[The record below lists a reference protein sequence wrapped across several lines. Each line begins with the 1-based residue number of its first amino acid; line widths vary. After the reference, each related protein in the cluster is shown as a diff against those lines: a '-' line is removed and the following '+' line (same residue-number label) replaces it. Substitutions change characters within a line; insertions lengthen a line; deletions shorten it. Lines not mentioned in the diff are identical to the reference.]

1 MKSMPD
7 KLGYYG
13 EYGGRFVPESLINAL
28 YELEDAYRRFLK
40 DTAMRREHARLLHDY
55 AGRPTPVY
63 HARRLS
69 AKLGLELFLKR
80 EDLVHTGSHK
90 LNNTLGQ
97 ILLARS
103 MGKRRV
109 IAETGAGQHG
119 VATATAA
126 ALTGMACRVYMGA
139 EDVARQAPNV
149 HRMELLGADV
159 VPVATGQRTLKDA
172 VSEAMRDW
180 VASVRGTHYLIGSVI
195 GPAPF
200 PRIVRDFQSVIGR
213 EARSQMRR
221 ITGRDPDTVVACM
234 GGGSNAAGIFAA
246 YLGAKRTALVGVEAG
261 GRSHAPGDHSASLG
275 RGRPGIF
282 QGSRTYL
289 LQTDEGQ
296 VLPVHSISAGL
307 DYSGVGPEHSHF
319 KDSGLVG
326 YAECSDTDA
335 LQACLDLTLT
345 EGIIPAL
352 ESSHALGYV
361 IRNQRALRGATVLV
375 NLSGRGE
382 KDMGIIE
389 EALKK

>member
-7 KLGYYG
+7 KRGYYG

-28 YELEDAYRRFLK
+28 CELEDAYRRFLK
-40 DTAMRREHARLLHDY
+40 DTTIRREHARLLRDY

-69 AKLGLELFLKR
+69 EKIGLELFLKR

-126 ALTGMACRVYMGA
+126 ALTGMECRVYMGA

-149 HRMELLGADV
+149 HRIKLLGAEV
-159 VPVATGQRTLKDA
+159 VPVETGQRTLKDA

-180 VASVRGTHYLIGSVI
+180 VASVRTTHYLIGSVI

-221 ITGRDPDTVVACM
+221 ITGRDPDVVVACV
-234 GGGSNAAGIFAA
+234 GGGSNAAGVFSA
-246 YLGAKRTALVGVEAG
+246 YLGEKRTALVGVEAG
-261 GRSHAPGDHSASLG
+261 AVHTRPATTAP
-275 RGRPGIF
+275 R
-282 QGSRTYL
+282 
-289 LQTDEGQ
+289 
-296 VLPVHSISAGL
+296 SAGDAPASSRVVAPTCCRATRARCFRCIRSRPVL
-307 DYSGVGPEHSHF
+307 TTPVWDRSTAISGIAASSATRSARTPTRSM
-319 KDSGLVG
+319 
-326 YAECSDTDA
+326 
-335 LQACLDLTLT
+335 
-345 EGIIPAL
+345 PAL
-352 ESSHALGYV
+352 SSRGPKGSY
-361 IRNQRALRGATVLV
+361 RRSRAATRLAT
-375 NLSGRGE
+375 L
-382 KDMGIIE
+382 
-389 EALKK
+389 

>member
-7 KLGYYG
+7 KRGYYG

-28 YELEDAYRRFLK
+28 CELEDAYRRFLK
-40 DTAMRREHARLLHDY
+40 DTTIRREHARLLRDY

-69 AKLGLELFLKR
+69 EKIGLELFLKR

-126 ALTGMACRVYMGA
+126 ALTGMECRVYMGA

-149 HRMELLGADV
+149 HRIKLLGAEV
-159 VPVATGQRTLKDA
+159 VPVETGQRTLKDA

-180 VASVRGTHYLIGSVI
+180 VASVRTTHYLIGSVI

-221 ITGRDPDTVVACM
+221 ITGRDPDVVVACV
-234 GGGSNAAGIFAA
+234 GGGSNAAGVFSA
-246 YLGAKRTALVGVEAG
+246 YLGEKRTALVGVEAG

-289 LQTDEGQ
+289 LQSDEGQ

-307 DYSGVGPEHSHF
+307 DYSGVGPEHSYF
-319 KDSGLVG
+319 RDSGLVR
-326 YAECSDTDA
+326 YAECSDADA
-335 LQACLDLTLT
+335 LHACLELTRT

-361 IRNQRALRGATVLV
+361 MKNRRALRGATVLV
-375 NLSGRGE
+375 NLSGRGD

-389 EALKK
+389 EALKA

>member
-7 KLGYYG
+7 KQGYYG
-13 EYGGRFVPESLINAL
+13 EYGGRFVPESLVNAL

-40 DTAMRREHARLLHDY
+40 DTAMRREHARLLRDY

-149 HRMELLGADV
+149 RRMELLGAEV
-159 VPVATGQRTLKDA
+159 VPVEAGQHTLKDA

-221 ITGRDPDTVVACM
+221 ITGRDPDTVVACV

-307 DYSGVGPEHSHF
+307 DYSGVGPEHGHF
-319 KDSGLVG
+319 KDSGLVR
-326 YAECSDTDA
+326 YAECSDADA
-335 LQACLDLTLT
+335 LQACLDLTRT

-361 IRNQRALRGATVLV
+361 IGNRRALRGTTVLV
-375 NLSGRGE
+375 NLSGRGD

-389 EALKK
+389 EALQK

>member
-1 MKSMPD
+1 MPD
-7 KLGYYG
+7 KQGYYG

-40 DTAMRREHARLLHDY
+40 DTAMRSEHARLLRDY

-69 AKLGLELFLKR
+69 AKLGLELFFKR

-126 ALTGMACRVYMGA
+126 ALTGMDCRVYMGA
-139 EDVARQAPNV
+139 EDVARQAQNV
-149 HRMELLGADV
+149 HRMKLLGAEV
-159 VPVATGQRTLKDA
+159 IPVKTGQRTLKDA
-172 VSEAMRDW
+172 VGEAMRAW
-180 VASVRGTHYLIGSVI
+180 VASVRDTHYLIGSVI
-195 GPAPF
+195 GPSPF
-200 PRIVRDFQSVIGR
+200 PRIVRDFQSIIGR

-221 ITGRDPDTVVACM
+221 ITGRDPDTVVACV
-234 GGGSNAAGIFAA
+234 GGGSNAAGLFSA
-246 YLGAKRTALVGVEAG
+246 YLGSKSTTLIGVEAG
-261 GRSHAPGDHSASLG
+261 GRSKAPGDHSASLS

-282 QGSRTYL
+282 QGSRIYL

-296 VLPVHSISAGL
+296 ILPVHSISAGL
-307 DYSGVGPEHSHF
+307 DYSGVGPEHGYL
-319 KDSGLVG
+319 KDSGLAR
-326 YAECSDTDA
+326 YAECSDADA
-335 LQACLDLTLT
+335 LQACLYLTRT

-361 IRNQRALRGATVLV
+361 IRNRRSLRGSTVLV
-375 NLSGRGE
+375 NLSGRGD

>member
-1 MKSMPD
+1 MKNMPD
-7 KLGYYG
+7 KRGYYG
-13 EYGGRFVPESLINAL
+13 EYGGRFVPESLVNAL
-28 YELEDAYRRFLK
+28 YELEAAYRHFLK
-40 DTAMRREHARLLHDY
+40 DTAMRREHRRLLADY

-69 AKLGLELFLKR
+69 AKLGLELYLKR

-97 ILLARS
+97 ILLAGF

-126 ALTGMACRVYMGA
+126 ALMGMECRVYMGA

-149 HRMELLGADV
+149 HRMALLGAEV
-159 VPVATGQRTLKDA
+159 VPVETGQRTLKDA

-213 EARSQMRR
+213 EARAQMRR
-221 ITGRDPDTVVACM
+221 MTGRDPDTVVACV
-234 GGGSNAAGIFAA
+234 GGGSNAAGIFGA
-246 YLGAKRTALVGVEAG
+246 YFGARATALVGVEAG

-307 DYSGVGPEHSHF
+307 DYSGVGPEHSYL
-319 KDSGLVG
+319 KDIGAVR
-326 YAECSDTDA
+326 YAECSDTDT
-335 LQACLDLTLT
+335 LEACLELTRT

-361 IRNQRALRGATVLV
+361 IKNRRGLRGKTVLV
-375 NLSGRGE
+375 NLSGRGD

-389 EALKK
+389 EAAKA

>member
-1 MKSMPD
+1 MKNMPD
-7 KLGYYG
+7 KRGYYG
-13 EYGGRFVPESLINAL
+13 EYGGRFVPESLVNAL
-28 YELEDAYRRFLK
+28 YELEAAYRHFLK
-40 DTAMRREHARLLHDY
+40 DPAMRREHRRLLADY

-69 AKLGLELFLKR
+69 AKLGLELYLKR

-97 ILLARS
+97 ILLTRY

-126 ALTGMACRVYMGA
+126 ALMGMECRVYMGA

-149 HRMELLGADV
+149 HRMALLGAEV
-159 VPVATGQRTLKDA
+159 VPVETGQRTLKDA

-213 EARSQMRR
+213 EARAQMHRM
-221 ITGRDPDTVVACM
+221 TGRDPDTVVACV
-234 GGGSNAAGIFAA
+234 GGGSNAAGIFGA
-246 YLGAKRTALVGVEAG
+246 YLGARATALVGVEAG

-307 DYSGVGPEHSHF
+307 DYSGVGPEHSYL
-319 KDSGLVG
+319 KDSGAVR
-326 YAECSDTDA
+326 YAECSDTDT
-335 LQACLDLTLT
+335 LEACLELTRT

-361 IRNQRALRGATVLV
+361 IKNRRGLRGKTVLV
-375 NLSGRGE
+375 NLSGRGD

-389 EALKK
+389 EAVKA